1 MCRLVIVKFEP
12 LDPCLTAG
20 YPLAPQIV
28 PTPRRHTKNTMF
40 YLKYRP
46 QTIGEIDNSH
56 VRETITQLLKTE
68 NIPHALLFVGH
79 KGTGKTSVAR
89 IVAKHLNHLASVAD
103 SSDIV
108 EMDAASNR
116 GIDEIKSLIKEAS
129 FLPMSGK
136 YRVFIIDEA
145 HMITNEA
152 FNALLKTLE
161 EPPPSAIFILATTNV
176 EKLPKTIVSRT
187 HVINFGRAKGNDV
200 LHMLQRIRTMEKIA
214 IDDDV
219 LSLIIEHADFSFRD
233 AAKILEELTIQHKL
247 TRTEAE
253 EFLGVSGKR
262 NFLDVL
268 EKHNIKDTLEWVEA
282 FIQEGGNVK
291 NLLESLL
298 DQLRILLLNK
308 SGVETGRAVHNT
320 LSLKDISTLIRLF
333 SEAYNLLKISP
344 IESLP
349 LEIAVVDFYNSRT
362 KPVN

>member
-1 MCRLVIVKFEP
+1 
-12 LDPCLTAG
+12 
-20 YPLAPQIV
+20 
-28 PTPRRHTKNTMF
+28 MF

-46 QTIGEIDNSH
+46 QTVEEIDNSH
-56 VRETITQLLKTE
+56 VRETIAQLLKTE
-68 NIPHALLFVGH
+68 NIPHAMLFVGH

-89 IVAKHLNHLASVAD
+89 IVAKHLNKLASVSD

-161 EPPPSAIFILATTNV
+161 EPPASAVFILATTNV

-187 HVINFGRAKGNDV
+187 QVVNFGRAKREDV
-200 LHMLQRIRTMEKIA
+200 LHMLQRIREKEKIK
-214 IDDDV
+214 IDDDT

-233 AAKILEELTIQHKL
+233 AAKILEELTIQNKL
-247 TRTEAE
+247 TRAEAE
-253 EFLGVSGKR
+253 QFLGVSGKG
-262 NFLDVL
+262 NFLNIL
-268 EKHNIKDTLEWVEA
+268 EKNNIKETLGWVES

-291 NLLESLL
+291 NLLETLL
-298 DQLRILLLNK
+298 DQLRILLLTK
-308 SGVETGRAVHNT
+308 SGVETSRAIQST
-320 LSLKDISTLIRLF
+320 LTLKDISTLIRLF

-349 LEIAVVDFYNSRT
+349 LEIAVVDFYNS
-362 KPVN
+362 KKSVIN